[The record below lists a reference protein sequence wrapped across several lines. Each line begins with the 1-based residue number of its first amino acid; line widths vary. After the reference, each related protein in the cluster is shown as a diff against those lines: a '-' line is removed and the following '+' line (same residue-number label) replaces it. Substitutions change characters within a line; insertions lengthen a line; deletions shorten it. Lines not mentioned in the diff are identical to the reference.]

1 MAGAEEEEEEQ
12 LRQEL
17 PREGVSAG
25 RERRRRLSEARV
37 ASPTPLPSALPST
50 STSRA
55 MEQEA
60 AGEEEAGRSA
70 VEEEE
75 LARERAAGGHRRR
88 RGRGGVGGAGLLES
102 FSSEA
107 VGDL

>member
-1 MAGAEEEEEEQ
+1 
-12 LRQEL
+12 
-17 PREGVSAG
+17 
-25 RERRRRLSEARV
+25 
-37 ASPTPLPSALPST
+37 
-50 STSRA
+50 

-60 AGEEEAGRSA
+60 VGEEEAARRA
-70 VEEEE
+70 VAEEE
-75 LARERAAGGHRRR
+75 LVRERAAGGHRSR

>member
-1 MAGAEEEEEEQ
+1 
-12 LRQEL
+12 
-17 PREGVSAG
+17 
-25 RERRRRLSEARV
+25 
-37 ASPTPLPSALPST
+37 
-50 STSRA
+50 

-60 AGEEEAGRSA
+60 VGEEEAGRSA

-75 LARERAAGGHRRR
+75 LVRQRAAGGQRSR
-88 RGRGGVGGAGLLES
+88 RGRGGAGGAGLLES